1 MKPTMIRIGNF
12 FFKYRNKLFP
22 LIILVLFALQP
33 PSETLLSSK
42 YLASI
47 KDWVAMLIAI
57 SGLALRGLVIGYAY
71 IKRGGMNK
79 QVYAENLVTE
89 GLFGVCRN
97 PLYVGNVLI
106 YVGVFMLHGAPLIM
120 LSGIAAFLF
129 IYQCIVY
136 AEEAYLEEK
145 FGEGYKNYC
154 RDVSRWGINLRRF
167 KASTEGM
174 SFNFGRAIQKDY
186 STIATTF
193 IMLAVTEIYK
203 QLATSEGDLSS
214 QEVRTLFLLILMIGL
229 WAGFIRFLK
238 KRASKQSA

>member
-12 FFKYRNKLFP
+12 LFKYRNKLFP
-22 LIILVLFALQP
+22 LIILLLFAAAR
-33 PSETLLSSK
+33 PSETLLGST
-42 YLASI
+42 YLANI
-47 KDWVAMLIAI
+47 KDWVAMVIAL
-57 SGLALRGLVIGYAY
+57 SGLALRSLVIGYAY

-79 QVYAENLVTE
+79 KVYAENLVTE

-97 PLYVGNVLI
+97 PLYVGNLLI
-106 YVGVFMLHGAPLIM
+106 YAGVFLLHGAALTVIV
-120 LSGIAAFLF
+120 GIAAFLF

-154 RDVSRWGINLRRF
+154 NDVSRWGLKLSRF

-174 SFNFGRAIQKDY
+174 NFNFGRAIMKDY

-193 IMLAVTEIYK
+193 IMLAITEMYK
-203 QLATSEGDLSS
+203 QIVKSEGDISS
-214 QEVRTLFLLILMIGL
+214 QEVRTMVLLILMIGL

-238 KRASKQSA
+238 KRASKQG